1 MSNYYIDIKAKEIDE
16 LSKENAK
23 LKKEL
28 DKLRYA
34 LENVQDLSESYII
47 TRIVQDALNDS

>member
-1 MSNYYIDIKAKEIDE
+1 MSNYYIDIKVKEIDE